1 MSRSARALLLAGVAI
16 TAASLLALVAILG
29 LYFAEADPHPGLYFT
44 ALWGFPLG
52 FTLMIAYMLMAM
64 SRRRRRRTALG

>member
-29 LYFAEADPHPGLYFT
+29 LYFAEADPPPGLYFT